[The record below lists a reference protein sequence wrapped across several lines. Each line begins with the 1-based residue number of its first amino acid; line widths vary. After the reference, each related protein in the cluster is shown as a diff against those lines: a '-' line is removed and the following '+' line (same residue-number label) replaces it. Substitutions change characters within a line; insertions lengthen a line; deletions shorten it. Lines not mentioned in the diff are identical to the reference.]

1 MKVKYAYSRRRLRAE
16 PSTVWTRQD
25 ETNRNS
31 DESPFAFLKHSSP
44 ADERKRAHTSSRRA
58 RSATLA
64 RHEPGKRVRLRP
76 PHHDLLAGRSS
87 VPSRCVARD
96 RERRAPAPRVDE
108 NASLVQP
115 LADRPSSLFFHDTE
129 YALKAIK
136 SVGVTSIGV
145 RGKDSVCVV
154 TQKKIPVRRA
164 LPLAPLPARDVIRS
178 LARLFRVDAP
188 RSDALPRPR
197 SRRRISS
204 STRRT

>member
-1 MKVKYAYSRRRLRAE
+1 MKGSARTRRRAAHDRRHSRVMSRGSGSGYDRHITIFSPEGRLYQVGASRAIASVA
-16 PSTVWTRQD
+16 PPRPASTRTH
-25 ETNRNS
+25 
-31 DESPFAFLKHSSP
+31 P
-44 ADERKRAHTSSRRA
+44 
-58 RSATLA
+58 
-64 RHEPGKRVRLRP
+64 
-76 PHHDLLAGRSS
+76 SS
-87 VPSRCVARD
+87 V
-96 RERRAPAPRVDE
+96 
-108 NASLVQP
+108 VQP

-129 YALKAIK
+129 YAFKAIK

-178 LARLFRVDAP
+178 FARLFRVDAP